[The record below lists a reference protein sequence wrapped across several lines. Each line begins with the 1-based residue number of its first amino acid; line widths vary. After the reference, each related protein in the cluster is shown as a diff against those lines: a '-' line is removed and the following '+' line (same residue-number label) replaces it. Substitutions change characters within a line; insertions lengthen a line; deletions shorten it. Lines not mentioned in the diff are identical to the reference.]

1 MNTSRVLAVQ
11 DLYAVGSDGLTVS
24 IPVLSAMGAQ
34 VCPLPLTVAS
44 QTGAY
49 GPGTAVDVSGQASA
63 FMDAWQA
70 QGFAYDAVYSGALK
84 DKAAL
89 AIAQDAINRFK
100 TKENLVVIDPVLGD
114 GGQRYD
120 WLADDMVLAMQ
131 GLVCDATVM
140 TPNLTEA
147 CLLSGVPY
155 EQVSGAGMPADMLQ
169 MGCAMLTDMGPTQVV
184 VTDIPTDAG
193 QFKVISYDR
202 KTNEFHETVT
212 SRASFS
218 TYGLGNAFTSVLTGA
233 LLQGKTLAA
242 ATEQAAAFVT
252 TCLQAMADG
261 GSDGKDGIAVVP
273 HLAQLH

>member
-1 MNTSRVLAVQ
+1 MNTPRVLAVQ
-11 DLYAVGSDGLTVS
+11 DLYAVGSDGLTAS
-24 IPVLSAMGAQ
+24 LPVLSAMGAQ

-44 QTGAY
+44 QTDAY
-49 GPGTAVDVSGQASA
+49 GAGASVDVSGQAA
-63 FMDAWQA
+63 GFMAAWQT
-70 QGFAYDAVYSGALK
+70 QGLAYDAIYSGALK

-89 AIAQDAINRFK
+89 GIVQDAINRFK
-100 TKENLVVIDPVLGD
+100 TKETVVVVDPVLGD

-120 WLADDMVLAMQ
+120 WLSDDMVLAMQ

-155 EQVSGAGMPADMLQ
+155 DQVSGAGMPADMLQ

-212 SRASFS
+212 ARAAVT
-218 TYGLGNAFTSVLTGA
+218 TYGLGNVFTSVLTGA
-233 LLQGKTLAA
+233 LLQGKSLAD
-242 ATEQAAAFVT
+242 ATEQAATFVA
-252 TCLQAMADG
+252 TCLQSLADT
-261 GSDGKDGIAVVP
+261 GSAGKDGLPVVQY
-273 HLAQLH
+273 LARLH